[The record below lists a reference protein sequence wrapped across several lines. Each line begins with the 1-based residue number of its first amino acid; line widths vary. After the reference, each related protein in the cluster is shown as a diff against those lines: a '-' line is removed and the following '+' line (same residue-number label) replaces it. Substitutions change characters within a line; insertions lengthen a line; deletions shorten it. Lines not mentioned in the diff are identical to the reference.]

1 MANRHLLEA
10 GFKPSIDVRNWKDKG
25 LDEPPTNKP
34 MWQWQSE
41 KNAES
46 LLQTFQIEAVPRYQ
60 NEARPPKNEPYEPRN
75 DDYDSPSPF

>member
-41 KNAES
+41 NALRAFTDVS
-46 LLQTFQIEAVPRYQ
+46 
-60 NEARPPKNEPYEPRN
+60 
-75 DDYDSPSPF
+75 D

>member
-1 MANRHLLEA
+1 ML
-10 GFKPSIDVRNWKDKG
+10 GWKIRDW
-25 LDEPPTNKP
+25 TNHQP
-34 MWQWQSE
+34 INLCGNGSQ